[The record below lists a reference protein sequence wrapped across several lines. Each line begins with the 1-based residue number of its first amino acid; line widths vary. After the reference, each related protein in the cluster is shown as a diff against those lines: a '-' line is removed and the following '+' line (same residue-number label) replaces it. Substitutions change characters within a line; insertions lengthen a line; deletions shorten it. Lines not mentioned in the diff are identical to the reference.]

1 MFIRQMYIIDFINN
15 ALFRRRNTAALSALL
30 LLAMISTVNAATM
43 DVTAEFIADLSQPQK
58 SAFVN
63 TTPISGF
70 CAEYPS
76 FCHADE
82 LSIFIPGLEHHKDFD
97 SASLELRNNLSISI
111 NGREKHIVLKDM
123 RTSNTIDAVFR
134 ITFFGLKYSRLNEAD
149 GSLGDALYAAVY
161 EPQGGCSGRNGT
173 GGPHVYNFGWG
184 VPDNKVVCYFMLK
197 APFKGTVNASNFSIG
212 YKLDI
217 ADNPLNTYSGDYES
231 EVIYSVGDGQD
242 IDFYSEIPPDSEIR
256 IKIKATVR
264 HAFKFFLAPGSENVS
279 LAPKGGWSQ
288 WVNGGRV
295 PDLLNKEVPFTLS
308 STSGFTVNMRCEYDV
323 DEGCALRD
331 SPTGEKIPLEVALTL
346 PGFKAENGS
355 EVRNL
360 LLNSLPA
367 GHVIQPPGKFV
378 VDRRSQV
385 DFRVRKPGVETMV
398 KSPGSTWRG
407 TVTLVF
413 DTQTD

>member
-1 MFIRQMYIIDFINN
+1 M
-15 ALFRRRNTAALSALL
+15 L
-30 LLAMISTVNAATM
+30 ISGLTGEKYFDYAS
-43 DVTAEFIADLSQPQK
+43 ADLIK
-58 SAFVN
+58 NHV
-63 TTPISGF
+63 
-70 CAEYPS
+70 
-76 FCHADE
+76 
-82 LSIFIPGLEHHKDFD
+82 
-97 SASLELRNNLSISI
+97 SISLD
-111 NGREKHIVLKDM
+111 GVTRDVVLTDPK
-123 RTSNTIDAVFR
+123 TGNTLESQFR
-134 ITFFGLKYSRLNEAD
+134 LAFFGMRHNRL
-149 GSLGDALYAAVY
+149 DASNGHLFNAMTGTGAS
-161 EPQGGCSGRNGT
+161 PSGGCSGRIGS
-173 GGPHVYNFGWG
+173 GGDSWYTHAWG
-184 VPDNKVVCYFMLK
+184 VPEAKLTCYRKLSDDGKFQ
-197 APFKGTVNASNFSIG
+197 GNVRIDNFSFG
-212 YKLDI
+212 YNLTTP
-217 ADNPLNTYSGDYES
+217 NPLAVYSGDYEG
-231 EVIYSVGDGQD
+231 EVVYTVGEGGD
-242 IDFYSEIPPDSEIR
+242 INFNTETTSDSEIR

-288 WVNGGRV
+288 WVNGGPV

-385 DFRVRKPGVETMV
+385 DFRVRKPGVETMM

-407 TVTLVF
+407 AVTLVF
-413 DTQTD
+413 DTQTE